1 MGVDEGGLAVVEA
14 GAVAATTA
22 VAAAVTYTAAQLGV
36 ALARAARVTVICTA
50 VRVRKSNY

>member
-1 MGVDEGGLAVVEA
+1 MDEGGLAVVEA

-22 VAAAVTYTAAQLGV
+22 AAAAVTYTPAQLGV
-36 ALARAARVTVICTA
+36 ALARTARVTVICTA